1 MDNHPRLSAGNWLQ
15 RWRTARDLSLRDVS
29 KVLENLDHSTSPA
42 TLHRIESGKQRPGI
56 DRLTVL
62 LELYDLPQFLAPDLD
77 SLELFRVE
85 SPESFSLEEIHL
97 AGIGAWREGDFSLS
111 MALYLEAQCMLVMEE
126 GEHPLQHNIT
136 LNFAIGA
143 RNTGKLRLAQHLV
156 EMIPIDATD
165 LDMQVRCLILLSS
178 LHKNLGHDLIAE
190 SLLEKAIDICP
201 DGNEKLQSW
210 VCHQRAVAARDA
222 EQHEQAESLI
232 ESALAHYTHS
242 DDPANRLK
250 ARIFLAESLCS
261 SGQLARAETIA
272 NSCLADT
279 EDDPSSRS
287 RALALRCSAKVSR
300 LTEEIDT
307 SLDHLEQA
315 REICLQHGDVDA
327 LFWIYYEHWLTLR
340 ESNMEGQKKIARLA
354 IDVSRQMDDGLRET
368 REALSQMEGPV
379 SRT

>member
-1 MDNHPRLSAGNWLQ
+1 MDDRLRLSAGNWLH
-15 RWRTARDLSLRDVS
+15 RWRTAKDLSLRDVS
-29 KVLENLDHSTSPA
+29 KVLEDLDHSTSPA

-62 LELYDLPQFLAPDLD
+62 LELYDLP
-77 SLELFRVE
+77 V
-85 SPESFSLEEIHL
+85 HL
-97 AGIGAWREGDFSLS
+97 AGIGAWKEGDFSLS
-111 MALYLEAQCMLVMEE
+111 MALFLEAQCLLAREE
-126 GEHPLQHNIT
+126 GEHPLQHSIT

-143 RNTGKLRLAQHLV
+143 RNAGKLRLAQHLI
-156 EMIPIDATD
+156 EMIPIDSTD

-190 SLLEKAIDICP
+190 SLLEKAIGICP
-201 DGNEKLQSW
+201 EGNVKLQSW
-210 VCHQRAVAARDA
+210 VCHQAAVAARDA
-222 EQHEQAESLI
+222 EQYEQAESLI
-232 ESALAHYTHS
+232 ESALAHYSHL

-272 NSCLADT
+272 RSCLADT
-279 EDDPSSRS
+279 EDDSSNRS
-287 RALALRCSAKVSR
+287 RALALRCFSKVSR
-300 LTEEIDT
+300 VIGEIDS

-327 LFWIYYEHWLTLR
+327 LFWIYYEHWLALH

-354 IDVSRQMDDGLRET
+354 LDVSRQMDDGLRET
-368 REALSQMEGPV
+368 REALLQMQESV